1 MRSLQREPGLLLA
14 LLAVVLLVA
23 IFIVYPQLRVIAT
36 PGSGY
41 VAFLTGGT
49 WQRALLNSLEVMALS
64 TTSAVILGFIFA
76 YAMVYTDMPWKP
88 FFRLVGILPLLSPPF
103 VVAAAYVILFGP
115 RGVITYGIFGQT
127 ISVFGLGGI
136 WGVQTIAF
144 FPFAYQLIADVLSRS
159 DARLEQAAR
168 NLGAGPWQ
176 VFRTVTLP
184 LTRPGLGAAILTTAI
199 YVLEDFG
206 NPALI
211 GGTFTVL
218 PTQAYGLISGFGDLP
233 GATAVSTLLL
243 ALALVLYLTKIRL
256 DSGRSFVTVSG
267 RASSMPRP
275 PVPVRLKWACFSACL
290 ALSILILTV
299 YGSLLVSALTLN
311 FPTVMTPTLQHF
323 QYITT
328 GTNGTALQNT
338 LIFGLAAAAFS
349 AAFALLAGWLV
360 QRVAFTGAR
369 ALDFLLIMPAAIPG
383 LFFGIGYATAFNEPW
398 LDWLGRGYLIII
410 AMIFWNIPIG
420 YQAAVAGLRQIDRT
434 MDEAATSLG
443 ASSLRGFRDILLP
456 MLSGS
461 LRVGFVTTFVRAVT
475 TLSVVIFL
483 FTPGSTVATIR
494 IYQLVNDLNFGGA
507 TAFTVADIAMAIG
520 ALVIVGLLARGRTAL
535 IGRAAAAQV
544 ALVPPLEHTASGGS
558 PLAR

>member
-1 MRSLQREPGLLLA
+1 MRSLQREPGVLLA
-14 LLAVVLLVA
+14 LLVVIVLVA
-23 IFIVYPQLRVIAT
+23 VFIVYPQLRVIAT
-36 PGSGY
+36 PGGGY
-41 VAFLTGGT
+41 VDFITGGT
-49 WQRALLNSLEVMALS
+49 WVRSTWQSIQVMVLS
-64 TTSAVILGFIFA
+64 TTTAVLLGFVFA
-76 YAMVYTDMPWKP
+76 YGMVYTNMPWKR
-88 FFRLVGILPLLSPPF
+88 FFRVIGILPLLSPPF
-103 VVAAAYVILFGP
+103 VVAAAYVIIFGP
-115 RGVITYGIFGQT
+115 RGLISYGIFGQT
-127 ISVFGLGGI
+127 LNIFGLGGI

-176 VFRTVTLP
+176 VFRSVTLP
-184 LTRPGLGAAILTTAI
+184 LSRPGLGAAILTTAI

-211 GGTFTVL
+211 GGTYTVL

-243 ALALVLYLTKIRL
+243 GLALILYVAKIRL
-256 DSGRSFVTVSG
+256 DGGRSFVTVSG

-275 PVPVRLKWACFSACL
+275 PVPVALTWTCFIACL
-290 ALSILILTV
+290 LLSVVIITV

-311 FPTVMTPTLQHF
+311 FPTVLTPTMQHF
-323 QYITT
+323 EYITT

-338 LIFGLAAAAFS
+338 LVFGLAAATFS
-349 AAFALLAGWLV
+349 AGFALLAGWLV
-360 QRVAFTGAR
+360 ERGAWRGRRV
-369 ALDFLLIMPAAIPG
+369 LDFLLIMPAAIPG

-398 LDWLGRGYLIII
+398 LDWLDRGVLIII
-410 AMIFWNIPIG
+410 SMIFWNIPVG

-443 ASSLRGFRDILLP
+443 ASSLRGFRDVIVP
-456 MLSGS
+456 MLGGS

-483 FTPGSTVATIR
+483 FTPSSTVATIR
-494 IYQLVNDLNFGGA
+494 IFQLVNDLNFGRA
-507 TAFTVADIAMAIG
+507 TAFTVADIGLAIMALSIM
-520 ALVIVGLLARGRTAL
+520 AVLARGRIAL
-535 IGRAAAAQV
+535 GAARA
-544 ALVPPLEHTASGGS
+544 
-558 PLAR
+558 

>member
-14 LLAVVLLVA
+14 LLAVVLLVTA
-23 IFIVYPQLRVIAT
+23 FILYPQIRVILT
-36 PGSGY
+36 PGTGY
-41 VAFLTGGT
+41 IDFFTGGS
-49 WQRALLNSLEVMALS
+49 WVRATINSLQVMALS
-64 TTSAVILGFIFA
+64 TTTAVLLGFVFA
-76 YAMVYTDMPWKP
+76 YAMVYTPMRWKP
-88 FFRLVGILPLLSPPF
+88 FFRIIGILPLLSPPF

-115 RGVITYGIFGQT
+115 RGLITYNIFGQT
-127 ISVFGLGGI
+127 ISVLGLSGI

-184 LTRPGLGAAILTTAI
+184 LSRPGLGAAILTTAI

-218 PTQAYGLISGFGDLP
+218 PVLAYGQLSGFGDVQ

-243 ALALVLYLTKIRL
+243 GLAMTLYVAKIRL
-256 DSGRSFVTVSG
+256 DGGRSFVTVSG

-275 PVPVRLKWACFSACL
+275 PVPEALTWACFVACL
-290 ALSILILTV
+290 LLSGLILLV
-299 YGSLLVSALTLN
+299 YGSLLVSALTLT
-311 FPTVMTPTLQHF
+311 FPTNFTFTTKHF
-323 QYITT
+323 EYITS
-328 GTNGTALQNT
+328 GPNGTALQNT

-349 AAFALLAGWLV
+349 AGLAILAGWLV

-369 ALDFLLIMPAAIPG
+369 VLDFLLIMPAAIPG

-398 LDWLGRGYLIII
+398 LDWLDRGVLIII
-410 AMIFWNIPIG
+410 AMIFWNIPVG
-420 YQAAVAGLRQIDRT
+420 YQAAVAGLRQIDKSL
-434 MDEAATSLG
+434 DEAATSLG
-443 ASSLRGFRDILLP
+443 ASSLRGFRDVLLP
-456 MLSGS
+456 MLGGS

-483 FTPGSTVATIR
+483 FTPASTVATIR
-494 IYQLVNDLNFGGA
+494 IYQLVNDLNFGAA
-507 TAFTVADIAMAIG
+507 TAFTVADIGMAIV
-520 ALVIVGLLARGRTAL
+520 ALSVIAILARGR
-535 IGRAAAAQV
+535 V
-544 ALVPPLEHTASGGS
+544 ALGA
-558 PLAR
+558 ARA

>member
-14 LLAVVLLVA
+14 LLAVIVLVA

-41 VAFLTGGT
+41 IDFLTGGS
-49 WQRALLNSLEVMALS
+49 WQKATINSLEVMALS
-64 TTSAVILGFIFA
+64 TTSAVLLGFVFA
-76 YAMVYTDMPWKP
+76 YAMVYTPMPWKP
-88 FFRLVGILPLLSPPF
+88 FFRIVGILPLLSPPF

-115 RGVITYGIFGQT
+115 RGLITYGIFGQT
-127 ISVFGLGGI
+127 ISVLGLSGI

-168 NLGAGPWQ
+168 NLGAGPWH

-184 LTRPGLGAAILTTAI
+184 LSRPGLGAAILTTAI

-218 PTQAYGLISGFGDLP
+218 PVLAYGQLSGFGDLP

-243 ALALVLYLTKIRL
+243 GLALILYVAKIRL
-256 DSGRSFVTVSG
+256 DGGRSFVTVSG

-275 PVPVRLKWACFSACL
+275 PVPQALTWACFVACL
-290 ALSILILTV
+290 LLSGLILLV
-299 YGSLLVSALTLN
+299 YGSLLVSALTLT
-311 FPTVMTPTLQHF
+311 FPTNFTPTMKHF
-323 QYITT
+323 EYITS
-328 GTNGTALQNT
+328 GPNGTALQNT

-349 AAFALLAGWLV
+349 AVFALLAGWLV

-369 ALDFLLIMPAAIPG
+369 VLDFLLIMPAAIPG

-398 LDWLGRGYLIII
+398 LDWLDRGALIII
-410 AMIFWNIPIG
+410 AMIFWNIPVG
-420 YQAAVAGLRQIDRT
+420 YQAAVAGLRQIDKS

-443 ASSLRGFRDILLP
+443 ASSLRGFRDVLLP
-456 MLSGS
+456 MLGGS

-483 FTPGSTVATIR
+483 FTPASTVATIR
-494 IYQLVNDLNFGGA
+494 IYQLVNDLNFGAA
-507 TAFTVADIAMAIG
+507 TAYTVADIGMAIV
-520 ALVIVGLLARGRTAL
+520 ALTVIAVLARGRIAL
-535 IGRAAAAQV
+535 GAARA
-544 ALVPPLEHTASGGS
+544 
-558 PLAR
+558 

>member
-14 LLAVVLLVA
+14 LLAVIALVTV
-23 IFIVYPQLRVIAT
+23 FILYPQIRVILT
-36 PGSGY
+36 PGTGY
-41 VAFLTGGT
+41 IDFFTGGS
-49 WQRALLNSLEVMALS
+49 WVRATLNSLQVMALS
-64 TTSAVILGFIFA
+64 TTTAVLLGFVFA
-76 YAMVYTDMPWKP
+76 YAMVYTPMRWKP
-88 FFRLVGILPLLSPPF
+88 FFRIIGILPLLSPPF

-115 RGVITYGIFGQT
+115 RGLITYGVFGQT
-127 ISVFGLGGI
+127 ISVLGLSGI

-184 LTRPGLGAAILTTAI
+184 LSRPGLGAAILTTAI

-218 PTQAYGLISGFGDLP
+218 PVLAYGQLSGFGDVQ

-243 ALALVLYLTKIRL
+243 GLAMTLYVAKIRL
-256 DSGRSFVTVSG
+256 DGGRSFVTVSG

-275 PVPVRLKWACFSACL
+275 PVPPALTWACFVACL
-290 ALSILILTV
+290 LLSGLILLV

-311 FPTVMTPTLQHF
+311 FPTNFGFTMKHF
-323 QYITT
+323 EYITS
-328 GTNGTALQNT
+328 GPNGTALQNT

-349 AAFALLAGWLV
+349 AAFAILAGWLV

-383 LFFGIGYATAFNEPW
+383 LFFGIGYATAFNEVW
-398 LDWLGRGYLIII
+398 LDWLDRGVLIII
-410 AMIFWNIPIG
+410 AMIFWNIPVG
-420 YQAAVAGLRQIDRT
+420 YQAAVAGLRQIDKSL
-434 MDEAATSLG
+434 DEAATSLG
-443 ASSLRGFRDILLP
+443 ASSLRGFRDVLLP
-456 MLSGS
+456 MLGGS

-483 FTPGSTVATIR
+483 FTPASTVATIR
-494 IYQLVNDLNFGGA
+494 IYQLVNDLNFGAA
-507 TAFTVADIAMAIG
+507 TAFTVADIGMAIV
-520 ALVIVGLLARGRTAL
+520 ALSVIAILARGR
-535 IGRAAAAQV
+535 V
-544 ALVPPLEHTASGGS
+544 ALGA
-558 PLAR
+558 ARA

>member
-14 LLAVVLLVA
+14 LLAVIALVCV
-23 IFIVYPQLRVIAT
+23 FILYPQIRVIVT
-36 PGSGY
+36 PGAGY
-41 VAFLTGGT
+41 IDFITGGT
-49 WQRALLNSLEVMALS
+49 WMRSTWQSIQVMVLS
-64 TTSAVILGFIFA
+64 TTTAVLLGFVFA
-76 YAMVYTDMPWKP
+76 YGMVYTNMPWKR
-88 FFRLVGILPLLSPPF
+88 FFRVIGILPLLSPPF

-115 RGVITYGIFGQT
+115 RGLISYNIFGLSPN
-127 ISVFGLGGI
+127 IFGREGI

-168 NLGAGPWQ
+168 NLGAGPWK
-176 VFRTVTLP
+176 VFTTVTLP
-184 LTRPGLGAAILTTAI
+184 LSRPGLGAAILTTAI

-211 GGTFTVL
+211 GGTYTVL

-243 ALALVLYLTKIRL
+243 ALALILYVAKIRL
-256 DSGRSFVTVSG
+256 DGGRSFVTVSG

-275 PVPVRLKWACFSACL
+275 PVPVALKWTCFGLCL
-290 ALSILILTV
+290 ALSIVILTV

-311 FPTVMTPTLQHF
+311 FPVVLTPTLTHF
-323 QYITT
+323 QFITS
-328 GTNGTALQNT
+328 GINGTALQNT
-338 LIFGLAAAAFS
+338 LIFGLVAATFS
-349 AAFALLAGWLV
+349 AGFALLAGWLV
-360 QRVAFTGAR
+360 ERGSWSGRRV
-369 ALDFLLIMPAAIPG
+369 LDFLLIMPAAIPG

-398 LDWLGRGYLIII
+398 LDWLDRGVLIII
-410 AMIFWNIPIG
+410 SMIFWNIPVG

-443 ASSLRGFRDILLP
+443 ASSLRGFRDILVP
-456 MLSGS
+456 MLGGS

-483 FTPGSTVATIR
+483 FTPGTTVATIR
-494 IYQLVNDLNFGGA
+494 IFQLVNDLNFGRA
-507 TAFTVADIAMAIG
+507 TAFTVADIGMAMAALG
-520 ALVIVGLLARGRTAL
+520 AFAILARGRIAL
-535 IGRAAAAQV
+535 GAARA
-544 ALVPPLEHTASGGS
+544 
-558 PLAR
+558 

>member
-1 MRSLQREPGLLLA
+1 
-14 LLAVVLLVA
+14 VLL
-23 IFIVYPQLRVIAT
+23 
-36 PGSGY
+36 
-41 VAFLTGGT
+41 
-49 WQRALLNSLEVMALS
+49 
-64 TTSAVILGFIFA
+64 GFVFA
-76 YAMVYTDMPWKP
+76 YGMVYTNMPWKP
-88 FFRLVGILPLLSPPF
+88 FFRIIGILPLLSPPF

-115 RGVITYGIFGQT
+115 RGLITYGLFGQT
-127 ISVFGLGGI
+127 ISIFGLGGI

-184 LTRPGLGAAILTTAI
+184 LSRPGLGAAILTTAI

-243 ALALVLYLTKIRL
+243 ALALILYVAKIRL
-256 DSGRSFVTVSG
+256 DGGRSFVTVSG

-275 PVPVRLKWACFSACL
+275 PVPAALTWACFLACL
-290 ALSILILTV
+290 LLAIVILTV

-311 FPTVMTPTLQHF
+311 FPVVLTPTMQHF
-323 QYITT
+323 EYITT

-338 LIFGLAAAAFS
+338 LVFGLAAATFS
-349 AAFALLAGWLV
+349 AGFALIAGWLV
-360 QRVAFTGAR
+360 ERGTWAGRGV
-369 ALDFLLIMPAAIPG
+369 LDFLLIMPAAIPG

-398 LDWLGRGYLIII
+398 LDWLDRGVLIII
-410 AMIFWNIPIG
+410 SMIFWNIPVG

-443 ASSLRGFRDILLP
+443 ASSLRGFRDVLMP
-456 MLSGS
+456 MLGGS

-483 FTPGSTVATIR
+483 FTSSSTVATIR
-494 IYQLVNDLNFGGA
+494 IFQLVNDLNFGRA
-507 TAFTVADIAMAIG
+507 TAFTVADISMAMF
-520 ALVIVGLLARGRTAL
+520 ALGVFAVLARGR
-535 IGRAAAAQV
+535 V
-544 ALVPPLEHTASGGS
+544 ALGA
-558 PLAR
+558 ARA